1 MREFH
6 SYPSDAKS
14 VVEYISLHY
23 SDRIFFTERA
33 LKSLNDCNT
42 KAEVLWNALC
52 EIGDTLYSLWID
64 GSYTDLEAAF
74 NSRSSNFKY
83 KRGQGS
89 MTRADKNLMRQYE
102 DIYCNRKIN
111 VEAHIACGNDD
122 MDQRSVRIYLCLDPE
137 TSKIVISHIGK
148 HLDNYST
155 RKL

>member
-1 MREFH
+1 METQIRNETLQQELDDARKEIKNANVTAGIYREQAANYNEVLSSLEKMREFH

-52 EIGDTLYSLWID
+52 EIGDTLYGLWID

-74 NSRSSNFKY
+74 NSRSSNFK
-83 KRGQGS
+83 
-89 MTRADKNLMRQYE
+89 
-102 DIYCNRKIN
+102 
-111 VEAHIACGNDD
+111 
-122 MDQRSVRIYLCLDPE
+122 
-137 TSKIVISHIGK
+137 
-148 HLDNYST
+148 
-155 RKL
+155 